1 MFDPNADPL
10 SDPMLAELAMGKLMR
25 AADHPWELEQP
36 PDWDPLAAV
45 DRFLRLVTTLRD
57 SLGIDAEVQLWPAI
71 RSATFHAELVLPTT
85 VVHAGEHAVLRASNF
100 GDLLAILRDDSFVQ
114 PDTLE
119 AIRRLARIEGYR
131 FIPSTLTRRKYNG
144 HHRGT
149 RQFATW
155 SDRLFD
161 YI

>member
-25 AADHPWELEQP
+25 AADHPWELEKP
-36 PDWDPLAAV
+36 PDWDPIGAV
-45 DRFLRLVTTLRD
+45 ERFLRLVTALRD
-57 SLGIDAEVQLWPAI
+57 SLGIDEEVQLWPGI
-71 RSATFHAELVLPTT
+71 RSATFHAELVLPAS
-85 VVHAGEHAVLRASNF
+85 VVNVGEHAVIRASNF
-100 GDLLAILRDDSFVQ
+100 GDLLAILRDDSSVQ
-114 PDTLE
+114 P
-119 AIRRLARIEGYR
+119 AVVQGIRQLARAEGYR
-131 FIPSTLTRRKYNG
+131 FIPSSLLRRKYDG

-161 YI
+161 YL

>member
-10 SDPMLAELAMGKLMR
+10 SDPELAELAMGKLMK

-36 PDWDPLAAV
+36 PDFDPIAATE
-45 DRFLRLVTTLRD
+45 RFLNLIADLGVH
-57 SLGIDAEVQLWPAI
+57 GIDGEVQLWPGI
-71 RSATFHAELVLPTT
+71 RSATFHGELVLPR
-85 VVHAGEHAVLRASNF
+85 HALRDQEHAVLRASNF
-100 GDLLAILRDDSFVQ
+100 GSLIAVLRDENALQ
-114 PDTLE
+114 PE
-119 AIRRLARIEGYR
+119 ALATVRAAATAAGYR
-131 FIPSTLTRRKYNG
+131 LLPASLHRKTYAG

-161 YI
+161 YL